1 VGQHLPVRT
10 TSAVNCSNGHVVLNY
25 TLLQNVSSATS
36 ENFKVTPNVDG
47 GYEPLGPGLMR
58 PA

>member
-1 VGQHLPVRT
+1 
-10 TSAVNCSNGHVVLNY
+10 
-25 TLLQNVSSATS
+25 VSSATS